1 MFFMIEKKKNAY
13 EARRT
18 ERLGPTPHL
27 HSHIEIILSKEGSSI
42 CVADNNECELCPGDL
57 FISFPNQI
65 HYYLDNEKR
74 GNYCILIVSPDVCP
88 EFSRIFKT
96 MVPRCPILKNA
107 IEHQNIVWAI
117 ERAIDAHRAGAE
129 FSQSEI
135 RGYLLVL
142 FSELFRLIPLTENGS
157 CETDIVKSIINF
169 CYENY
174 DSDISLQSISD
185 ELHISRYYISH
196 LFSRKLHTGFN
207 DYINSLRISRACE
220 ILKANDSPITEI
232 AYAVGYNSIRT
243 FNRCFLH
250 IMNMSPKDYR
260 NRHHSKKEKA

>member
-1 MFFMIEKKKNAY
+1 MFFTIEKKKNSY

-18 ERLGPTPHL
+18 EHLGPTPHL
-27 HSHIEIILSKEGSSI
+27 HSHIEIILVHDGV
-42 CVADNNECELCPGDL
+42 CLGVADNNECEMVSGDL

-65 HYYLDNEKR
+65 HYYLDNDKR
-74 GNYCILIVSPDVCP
+74 GKYSLLIVSPEVCP

-107 IEHQNIVWAI
+107 AQNENIVWAI
-117 ERAIDAHRAGAE
+117 ERAIDAHRAKAD
-129 FSQSEI
+129 FSQIEMH
-135 RGYLLVL
+135 GYMLVL
-142 FSELFRLIPLTENGS
+142 FSELFRTLEMTENGS
-157 CETDIVKSIINF
+157 CETDIVKNIINF

-220 ILKANDSPITEI
+220 MLKADDSPITEI

-243 FNRCFLH
+243 FNRCFH
-250 IMNMSPKDYR
+250 EIMDMTPKEYR
-260 NRHHSKKEKA
+260 SRARAKKEQ